1 MLRGICSF
9 VGGFSEWNPP
19 GLIIGWRDD
28 EGVAPE
34 ARNACGALRPVPV
47 QTFASLPVVAAA
59 GQKASG
65 YCCRLPLRTG
75 PGSGR
80 RPRTGTGLRIPKRL
94 ECVALGGCGIV
105 CSAEQA
111 VTPTWSRWPQ
121 VTYGLLRPPEIW
133 ITPSGWDTRGGSRR
147 NRIDNERPRDRSCP
161 LADQAENGHAMH
173 RTACCG

>member
-34 ARNACGALRPVPV
+34 ARNACGSFRPVPV

-75 PGSGR
+75 PG
-80 RPRTGTGLRIPKRL
+80 LR
-94 ECVALGGCGIV
+94 A
-105 CSAEQA
+105 
-111 VTPTWSRWPQ
+111 
-121 VTYGLLRPPEIW
+121 PP
-133 ITPSGWDTRGGSRR
+133 P
-147 NRIDNERPRDRSCP
+147 
-161 LADQAENGHAMH
+161 NGHRATYSKTTGM
-173 RTACCG
+173 RSPGRMWDCLFC